1 LANIKSQ
8 IKRNRQN
15 DKRRLTNRVYRGE
28 ARIAVKNAR
37 TAIDDSAP
45 ETKEELKK
53 AISALDK
60 AVEKGVIHKNNA
72 ARRKSR
78 LMKAFTAMKPAEVK
92 TPVEEPKPEAEVKE
106 EPKPRR
112 AVRTKTVKTAEPAAE
127 VKTKAKTTSTKV
139 AASKTK
145 PKAKPK
151 ITTTKKAA
159 AK

>member
-28 ARIAVKNAR
+28 ARIAVKDAR
-37 TAIDDSAP
+37 AAIDDSAP
-45 ETKEELKK
+45 ETKDELKK

-60 AVEKGVIHKNNA
+60 AAEKGVIHKNNA

-78 LMKAFTAMKPAEVK
+78 LMKAFAAMKPIVVEAPAAE
-92 TPVEEPKPEAEVKE
+92 PEIEVKE

-112 AVRTKTVKTAEPAAE
+112 VPRAKVEKAAAPVKEAK
-127 VKTKAKTTSTKV
+127 VKEKIASTKV
-139 AASKTK
+139 KSSKTTT
-145 PKAKPK
+145 KAKPK
-151 ITTTKKAA
+151 TTTTKKAA